1 MDIDKAILPKS
12 NYVQSRSIGSPN
24 L

>member
-12 NYVQSRSIGSPN
+12 NYVQSSSVSRPN